1 MYELKAT
8 AGFDAALTEENTAPG
23 IVTLKLTA
31 KSETAKKLEIR
42 VKWYTEDIGVNAV
55 WSPLSYRNKTVRP
68 DWGRILRLERDAFLP
83 GLLERRVRRHE
94 PHDHRL
100 LRREEQRED
109 TLRRRRGE
117 REARERGRDQCRL
130 RDLRLHG

>member
-68 DWGRILRLERDAFLP
+68 DWGGYYDSNAMRSCPVFSNVAFDDTNRMTIACPDAKNSVKIRC
-83 GLLERRVRRHE
+83 GVVE
-94 PHDHRL
+94 
-100 LRREEQRED
+100 
-109 TLRRRRGE
+109 GG
-117 REARERGRDQCRL
+117 A
-130 RDLRLHG
+130 

>member
-68 DWGRILRLERDAFLP
+68 DWGGYYDSNAMRSQAAYSP
-83 GLLERRVRRHE
+83 RRAPRKAASRQQAQSCAPICPTRR
-94 PHDHRL
+94 
-100 LRREEQRED
+100 
-109 TLRRRRGE
+109 T
-117 REARERGRDQCRL
+117 A
-130 RDLRLHG
+130 